1 MQYVLGAAHC
11 GAGRRGPMF
20 PLPWLEPP
28 AAGGPWFLPVAWL
41 ALAVELDD
49 KSLGRFPSLSAP
61 HPREG
66 EAGVP
71 RQGRLV
77 SVLGLMCPSQHAIC
91 HAHQKLHNPS
101 ADCLFLENRAGRTSR
116 EWRLVFVPTLCS
128 LIAHHLSG
136 PVFIL
141 QVVSTLSRA

>member
-1 MQYVLGAAHC
+1 
-11 GAGRRGPMF
+11 MF

-66 EAGVP
+66 EAGEKKKNKE
-71 RQGRLV
+71 RERERKEEKRKGFE
-77 SVLGLMCPSQHAIC
+77 
-91 HAHQKLHNPS
+91 HNL
-101 ADCLFLENRAGRTSR
+101 DK
-116 EWRLVFVPTLCS
+116 
-128 LIAHHLSG
+128 
-136 PVFIL
+136 
-141 QVVSTLSRA
+141 